1 MYKIINSRQFWD
13 NVTLALNAFE
23 PLVKVLRRADS
34 DVPSMGWLYGDMEM
48 ARNEIDVNLNHK
60 VKRCR
65 PIGLI
70 IDKRW
75 DAKLKSPLH
84 LAGHFLNPF
93 FYFQRK
99 EAIEK
104 NGAFLGAFTDC
115 LYKIYRNDHE
125 MQDRISAQLPLYQ
138 NKVGSLGRDMAI
150 RQMKS
155 LSLDP
160 GIS

>member
-1 MYKIINSRQFWD
+1 VYKIINSRQFGD
-13 NVTLALNAFE
+13 NLTVALNAFE
-23 PLVKVLRRADS
+23 PLVKVLRSVDS
-34 DVPSMGWLYGDMEM
+34 VVPSMGWLYGDMEM
-48 ARNEIDVNLNHK
+48 ARNVIDVNLNHK

-75 DAKLKSPLH
+75 DAKLKSLLH
-84 LAGHFLNPF
+84 LVGHFLNPF

-115 LYKIYRNDHE
+115 LYKIYKNDHE
-125 MQDRISAQLPLYQ
+125 IQDQISAQLPLY
-138 NKVGSLGRDMAI
+138 
-150 RQMKS
+150 
-155 LSLDP
+155 
-160 GIS
+160 